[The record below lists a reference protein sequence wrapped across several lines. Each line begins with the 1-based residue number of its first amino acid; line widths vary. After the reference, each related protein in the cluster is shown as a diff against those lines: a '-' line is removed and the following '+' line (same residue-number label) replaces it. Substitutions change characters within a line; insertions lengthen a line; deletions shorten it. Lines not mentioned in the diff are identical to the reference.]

1 MNWSLAGTDLVALV
15 LGYLLGSIP
24 FGLVVTRMAG
34 LGDIRAIGS
43 GNIGAT
49 NVLRTGRKSLA
60 AVTLVLDALKGTAA
74 VLIAHAFAP
83 RAAIVAGF
91 GAFVGHIFP
100 VWLGFRGGKGV
111 ATYLGVL
118 VALSW
123 PAAIVFAVV
132 WLGVAALTRYS
143 SAAALTASLATPP
156 ALWVMGEQGARLPF
170 SSSSPPSSGFAMRRT
185 SPGSG
190 RQRRQDRAA
199 AMNPPNGA
207 GTRLSDAERLAW
219 LRLIRSENIG
229 PVTFRE
235 LMRRY
240 GNAGDALAAVPEL
253 AARGGR
259 RIRIA
264 SPAEAERELAAAVAA
279 GARLIAMGEPEYPA
293 LLGHI
298 DDAPPLIAVRG
309 DPACLVRPI
318 VAVVGSRN
326 ASVAGRKFAMQIAAG
341 LGERGYVIASG
352 LARGI
357 DAAAH
362 EAAVKTGTV
371 AVYAGGL
378 DRLLPARECRA
389 RRPDHRRPAARM
401 FRKCPWAGNR
411 APAIFPAATASSPA
425 SPSAW

>member
-1 MNWSLAGTDLVALV
+1 MN
-15 LGYLLGSIP
+15 
-24 FGLVVTRMAG
+24 
-34 LGDIRAIGS
+34 
-43 GNIGAT
+43 
-49 NVLRTGRKSLA
+49 
-60 AVTLVLDALKGTAA
+60 
-74 VLIAHAFAP
+74 
-83 RAAIVAGF
+83 
-91 GAFVGHIFP
+91 
-100 VWLGFRGGKGV
+100 
-111 ATYLGVL
+111 
-118 VALSW
+118 
-123 PAAIVFAVV
+123 
-132 WLGVAALTRYS
+132 
-143 SAAALTASLATPP
+143 
-156 ALWVMGEQGARLPF
+156 Q
-170 SSSSPPSSGFAMRRT
+170 
-185 SPGSG
+185 
-190 RQRRQDRAA
+190 
-199 AMNPPNGA
+199 PNGA

-240 GNAGDALAAVPEL
+240 GNAGDALAVVPEL

-259 RIRIA
+259 RVRIA
-264 SPAEAERELAAAVAA
+264 SPAEAERELAAAVAS

-371 AVYAGGL
+371 AVYAGGI
-378 DRLLPARECRA
+378 DRLFPPENAALAARIIAGGGAHVSEMPMGWEPRA
-389 RRPDHRRPAARM
+389 RDFPRRNRIVAGLALGVVIVEAARQSGSLITARLAAEQGRLVFAVPGSPLDPRATGTNQLIRDGAQIVTEVADIAAALSPMFGGGAEPQRAHPTAEPDDLAIDVADSDRTKILEALGPTPVAIDDIIRFTGLRPAIVQLLLVELTI
-401 FRKCPWAGNR
+401 AGR
-411 APAIFPAATASSPA
+411 IERHPGQRVSVIQM
-425 SPSAW
+425 